1 MDGYRGESGTA
12 GNLIRSYDS
21 FRGAFAFFAS
31 KFHLD
36 G

>member
-1 MDGYRGESGTA
+1 MVTA
-12 GNLIRSYDS
+12 VNQALPEDLVRSYDS